1 MGQDIAFLLGAH
13 GEKRWYVN
21 EIEVQP
27 SFYFHIPI
35 CTRSSSSSEAV
46 AESEEQLEHGTEAFQ
61 RDVADAYA
69 EAVDEWL
76 AEAAVNR

>member
-1 MGQDIAFLLGAH
+1 M
-13 GEKRWYVN
+13 N

-35 CTRSSSSSEAV
+35 CARSSSEAV
-46 AESEEQLEHGTEAFQ
+46 AENEEQLGHGTEAFQ

-76 AEAAVNR
+76 AEAALNR

>member
-35 CTRSSSSSEAV
+35 CARSSSSEAV
-46 AESEEQLEHGTEAFQ
+46 AENEEQLGHGTEAFQ